1 MDFEE
6 KLTEYAA
13 LAVRRGVNVTKGKYV
28 LLYSDI
34 EAAPLARLVE
44 EECFKCGAKDVILVY
59 NDQHASRIRLDNAD
73 LNVFER
79 LPDWK
84 CEQRNYYA
92 RKGCVCINIISE
104 DPEIFAGAD
113 GEKLK
118 ASAIAAHK
126 GYKEFYDK
134 MDKGGIRWTIIA
146 YASPAWARK
155 VFPKIKREEDAVAKL
170 WKAIF
175 RSVRIARADT
185 YKKWAKH
192 DRSLTRRAKRLN
204 EENFAFLRYKNSLG
218 TDFTVGLAENHIWK
232 GGSETC
238 AEGVSYFP
246 NMPTEEIFT
255 MPDCRKAEGV
265 VFSAMPLSYQGELID
280 KFSLTFHEGKVVSCT
295 AEKGLHALER
305 LLETDEGSRRLGE
318 VALIP
323 ASSPIAHMGVLF
335 YNTLFDENASC
346 HLALGASYPD
356 TMKDG
361 ETYTEEQL
369 YEKGGNNS
377 ANHVDFMIGTKDLE
391 VVGIRHDGTEVVIMR
406 DGEFVNSEDTEP
418 EEISE

>member
-13 LAVRRGVNVTKGKYV
+13 LAVTRGVNVTKGKYV
-28 LLYSDI
+28 LLFSDI

-44 EECFKCGAKDVILVY
+44 EQCYKHGAKDVILTY
-59 NDQHASRIRLDNAD
+59 NDQLASRIRLDNAS
-73 LNVFER
+73 LQVFKS
-79 LPDWK
+79 LPGWK

-92 RKGCVCINIISE
+92 REGCVCINIISE

-118 ASAIAAHK
+118 ASAIARHK
-126 GYKEFYDK
+126 GFKEFYDI
-134 MDKGGIRWTIIA
+134 MDKGGIRWTIVA
-146 YASPAWARK
+146 YASPAWAKK
-155 VFPKIKREEDAVAKL
+155 VFPKMRRERDAVAKL

-175 RSVRIARADT
+175 KSVRIERSDFNP
-185 YKKWAKH
+185 KWDKH
-192 DRSLTRRAKRLN
+192 DRVLTNRANRLN
-204 EENFAFLRYKNSLG
+204 KARFSSLRYKNSLG
-218 TDFTVGLAENHIWK
+218 TDFTVGLADGHIWK
-232 GGSETC
+232 GGSETDVD
-238 AEGVSYFP
+238 GVSYFP
-246 NMPTEEIFT
+246 NIPTEEIFT

-265 VFSAMPLSYQGELID
+265 VFSAMPLSYQGEIID

-305 LLETDEGSRRLGE
+305 LLDTDEGSRRLGE

-323 ASSPIAHMGVLF
+323 AASPIAKMGILF

-346 HLALGASYPD
+346 HLALGACYPD

-377 ANHVDFMIGTKDLE
+377 ANHVDFMIGTNDLE
-391 VVGIRHDGTEVVIMR
+391 VVGIKEDGTEVVIMR
-406 DGEFVNSEDTEP
+406 NGNFVR
-418 EEISE
+418 